1 MAGTEDLIRAVELAG
16 AGDWEAAHRIVQA
29 HEDSTAYWL
38 HALLHKIEGDETN
51 SRYWYARAGRAY
63 AGTPSRPPSWRRSAT
78 PSQPDR
84 PGPCAASIDRVHPH
98 APVLSNA

>member
-29 HEDSTAYWL
+29 HEDGTAYWL

-63 AGTPSRPPSWRRSAT
+63 AEYAEPTAELAAIRDALSA
-78 PSQPDR
+78 
-84 PGPCAASIDRVHPH
+84 
-98 APVLSNA
+98 

>member
-29 HEDSTAYWL
+29 REDRAAYWL

-63 AGTPSRPPSWRRSAT
+63 EEYAEPAAELAAIRDALSAC
-78 PSQPDR
+78 PLLVP
-84 PGPCAASIDRVHPH
+84 APH
-98 APVLSNA
+98 LSKR